1 MVQCK
6 IYILYI
12 GWYQCRVGWVVIIS
26 LREKLILAKS
36 CLNNATKP
44 SHAPFSL
51 EVARS
56 MILFGFQNLFYAD
69 LGLKHFPILC
79 GVGGPLLL
87 HIMVENVALPN
98 MYFWNFI
105 KCQWER

>member
-1 MVQCK
+1 MPEAVLTMPQ
-6 IYILYI
+6 
-12 GWYQCRVGWVVIIS
+12 S
-26 LREKLILAKS
+26 
-36 CLNNATKP
+36 P
-44 SHAPFSL
+44 SRAPFSL

-56 MILFGFQNLFYAD
+56 VILFGFQNLFYAN

-79 GVGGPLLL
+79 GVGDPLLL
-87 HIMVENVALPN
+87 HIMVENMALPN